1 MKGRCT
7 GCDFED
13 TLRRVESHHRG
24 CEGFARLYQRD
35 PALALVNPID
45 VYALHHPA
53 PEPSSP
59 APKTDPAPKRQRVP
73 RTLQPPAPSPTPATR
88 PHGSVHVEYWSWQ
101 LSMLEELQTGT

>member
-24 CEGFARLYQRD
+24 CEGFAQLYQRD

-45 VYALHHPA
+45 VYAMHHLASEPA
-53 PEPSSP
+53 PEAPKPEPVPKRRVSRSSQRP
-59 APKTDPAPKRQRVP
+59 APT
-73 RTLQPPAPSPTPATR
+73 PTTR
-88 PHGSVHVEYWSWQ
+88 PQGPVHVEYWSWQ
-101 LSMLEELQTGT
+101 LSMLEELQAASKS